1 MGRKVFVS
9 YKYKDNRVAPLNGY
23 HKHTI
28 RDYVDYLQDHKYSG
42 DDYNK
47 AENDNENLSDFKK
60 DTIKSKLRDKIWDSS
75 ITLVLISPGMR
86 VEWQKEEDQWM
97 PWEVAY
103 SLRTETR
110 HHTRSLPN
118 GMIAVVL
125 PDLFESYDYF
135 DSQETLIDDQGNV
148 HEIESIKTG
157 NTFKIIRENM
167 FNQKDP
173 VTDTIQG
180 QTIYYGESS
189 YIITVRWADFI
200 DDVDTYFDCAM
211 NLKENRIDEYEL
223 QKQP

>member
-1 MGRKVFVS
+1 
-9 YKYKDNRVAPLNGY
+9 
-23 HKHTI
+23 
-28 RDYVDYLQDHKYSG
+28 
-42 DDYNK
+42 
-47 AENDNENLSDFKK
+47 
-60 DTIKSKLRDKIWDSS
+60 
-75 ITLVLISPGMR
+75 
-86 VEWQKEEDQWM
+86 
-97 PWEVAY
+97 
-103 SLRTETR
+103 
-110 HHTRSLPN
+110 
-118 GMIAVVL
+118 MIAVVL